1 LGREDDEGKEWK
13 GGVRLMATTLV
24 ENDTDDAE
32 LTAIA
37 RSAIWHG
44 FRGFESQ
51 SKMRRFADYRDGRA
65 GIPDVREGASEE
77 IKELARQSVRNVCGI
92 VVDTF
97 DRGLT
102 VTGFRSP
109 TSADD
114 ESAWSWWQRNHL
126 DARQHEV
133 HRASLTYGWSWV
145 SVLPDDDRAS
155 GAPVPVTWTPL
166 NVYAEWDDPR
176 RDVFPRVAT
185 LVREVRH
192 PLLGKGW
199 SVMVIDETTVIEGFI
214 KKKPKG
220 RPGIND
226 AIQTKEPWEH
236 GATYDG
242 RPVCPMVWF
251 PNELTADERL
261 PRGEVEPL
269 IQEQRAINSVN
280 FDRLAVSRFGAFKQK
295 VIIGWSPADQA
306 EAMKM
311 GASETWVFEDDT
323 VKASQLDASPLAPYD
338 SLLREQTEH
347 VALIS
352 GVPAYQ
358 ITGSLQNVSQETA
371 ALAEAPMQR
380 KLKLKQDIFGEQW
393 EIVIRLAMAM
403 SGEESPDEAA
413 EVLWAATEARSFAG
427 VVDGIFKLATIPA
440 DAQGIPVE
448 ELLDLIPGMNQQK
461 LLSIKSALARR
472 QMSSLAA
479 LLSAAAPEQ
488 LSEAPEPQP
497 VG

>member
-1 LGREDDEGKEWK
+1 
-13 GGVRLMATTLV
+13 VTTV
-24 ENDTDDAE
+24 IEQDIDSAE
-32 LTAIA
+32 LSAIA
-37 RSAIWHG
+37 RSAIWGG
-44 FRGFESQ
+44 FKGFEEQ
-51 SKMRRFADYRDGRA
+51 SKMRRFLDYADGRA

-77 IKELARQSVRNVCGI
+77 IKELARQAVRNVCGI

-109 TSADD
+109 TSSDD
-114 ESAWSWWQRNHL
+114 EPAWSWWQANHL

-133 HRASLTYGWSWV
+133 HRAALIYGWSWV
-145 SVLPDDDRAS
+145 SVLPDDDRAG

-176 RDVFPRVAT
+176 RDMFPARAT
-185 LVREVRH
+185 LIREVRH

-199 SVMVIDETTVIEGFI
+199 SVMVVDEMMVQEGFI
-214 KKKPKG
+214 SKPSK
-220 RPGIND
+220 RNPNLRD
-226 AIQTKEPWEH
+226 AVAVGEPWPH
-236 GATYDG
+236 GG
-242 RPVCPMVWF
+242 KHGGKPVVPLVRF
-251 PNELTADERL
+251 PNELTADDRL

-269 IQEQRAINSVN
+269 IQEQRSINSVN

-311 GASETWVFEDDT
+311 GASETWIFEDDT

-338 SLLREQTEH
+338 SLLREMTEH

-380 KLKLKQDIFGEQW
+380 KLKLKQDIFGEAW
-393 EIVIRLAMAM
+393 EMVIRLSMEM
-403 SGEESPDEAA
+403 SGQTAPDDAA
-413 EVLWAATEARSFAG
+413 EVLWAETEARSFAG

-461 LLSIKSALARR
+461 LLAIKAALQRR
-472 QMSSLAA
+472 QRTSLLAA
-479 LLSAAAPEQ
+479 LGALAPVEPSPVQ
-488 LSEAPEPQP
+488 PAEIEA
-497 VG
+497 

>member
-1 LGREDDEGKEWK
+1 
-13 GGVRLMATTLV
+13 MATTLI
-24 ENDTDDAE
+24 ENDVDSSE

-37 RSAIWHG
+37 RSAIWNG
-44 FRGFESQ
+44 FKGFEAQ
-51 SKMRRFADYRDGRA
+51 AKMSRLLDYADGRA
-65 GIPDVREGASEE
+65 GIPEVREGASEE

-102 VTGFRSP
+102 VVGFRSP

-114 ESAWSWWQRNHL
+114 EPAWAWWQRNHL

-133 HRASLTYGWSWV
+133 HRASLIYGWSWV
-145 SVLPDDDRAS
+145 SVLPDDERAD
-155 GAPVPVTWTPL
+155 GKPVPVTWSPL

-176 RDVFPRVAT
+176 RDMFPRSAT

-199 SVMVIDETTVIEGFI
+199 SVMVLDEFTVTEGFI
-214 KKKPKG
+214 PKKPKG
-220 RPGIND
+220 RPSIHD
-226 AIQTKEPWEH
+226 AIQTKETWAH

-242 RPVCPMVWF
+242 EPVVPLVWF
-251 PNELTADERL
+251 PNELTADDRL

-280 FDRLAVSRFGAFKQK
+280 FDRLVVSRFGAFKQK

-306 EAMKM
+306 EAMRM
-311 GASETWVFEDDT
+311 GASETWIFEDDD

-338 SLLREQTEH
+338 NLLREMTEH
-347 VALIS
+347 VALVS

-393 EIVIRLAMAM
+393 EVVIRLAMAM
-403 SGEESPDEAA
+403 SGEDAPDEAA
-413 EVLWAATEARSFAG
+413 EVLWAETEARSFAG

-461 LLSIKSALARR
+461 LLAIKNAMRRTQVSGLLRSLGELVPAL
-472 QMSSLAA
+472 QESPIEEP
-479 LLSAAAPEQ
+479 LL
-488 LSEAPEPQP
+488 EAE
-497 VG
+497 G